1 MRILIV
7 SQYFWPENFRINDL
21 AVELINRNHDVTIL
35 TGLPNYPSGNI
46 YNNFL
51 ADPNRYSNFNGA
63 KVFRVPML
71 PRGKGKAQLILNYL
85 SFAISAS
92 IFGIWK
98 LRRKNFDVIFTFQTS
113 PITVGIPAVILRF
126 FKQAPLVF
134 WVLDLWPESIK
145 AAGGIHSKWILAMVG
160 RLVSFIYK
168 HCDLILVQSKSFIPE
183 VLKYSLNKN
192 NIKYFPSWSDNPI
205 SKKKV
210 VFAKEIKK
218 KPNTFNV
225 MFAGNLGD
233 AQDFPAIL
241 NAIEILKSNTR
252 VRWLIVGDGRMKSWI
267 TKEISKRNLQKNI
280 FLLGSYPVSRMP
292 SFYKHADALL
302 VSLKDEFIF
311 SLTIPG
317 KIQSYLAS
325 GKPILGMLNGSGAE
339 IIRDAEAG
347 FTCPAGESDNLA
359 KIVLKMCSL
368 SIKERLELGKNGIVF
383 GESEFNRDVLID
395 KLEFFFDNVSL
406 KNF

>member
-21 AVELINRNHDVTIL
+21 AVELINRNHDVTVL
-35 TGLPNYPSGNI
+35 TGHPNYPSGNI

-51 ADPNRYSNFNGA
+51 ADPSRYSNFNGA

-92 IFGIWK
+92 VFGIWK
-98 LRRKNFDVIFTFQTS
+98 LRRKKIDVIFTFQTS

-145 AAGGIHSKWILAMVG
+145 AAGGIHSKWILSMVG

-183 VLKYSLNKN
+183 VFKYSLNKN

-218 KPNTFNV
+218 KTNTFNV
-225 MFAGNLGD
+225 MFAGNLGE

-252 VRWLIVGDGRMKSWI
+252 IRWLIVGDGRMKGWI
-267 TKEISKRNLQKNI
+267 TKEINKRNLQKNI

-339 IIRDAEAG
+339 IIRDAKAG

-359 KIVLKMCSL
+359 KIVLKMYSL
-368 SIKERLELGKNGIVF
+368 SSKERLELGKNGIVF

>member
-1 MRILIV
+1 
-7 SQYFWPENFRINDL
+7 
-21 AVELINRNHDVTIL
+21 
-35 TGLPNYPSGNI
+35 
-46 YNNFL
+46 
-51 ADPNRYSNFNGA
+51 
-63 KVFRVPML
+63 
-71 PRGKGKAQLILNYL
+71 
-85 SFAISAS
+85 
-92 IFGIWK
+92 
-98 LRRKNFDVIFTFQTS
+98 
-113 PITVGIPAVILRF
+113 
-126 FKQAPLVF
+126 
-134 WVLDLWPESIK
+134 
-145 AAGGIHSKWILAMVG
+145 
-160 RLVSFIYK
+160 
-168 HCDLILVQSKSFIPE
+168 
-183 VLKYSLNKN
+183 
-192 NIKYFPSWSDNPI
+192 
-205 SKKKV
+205 
-210 VFAKEIKK
+210 
-218 KPNTFNV
+218 
-225 MFAGNLGD
+225 MFAGNLGE

-252 VRWLIVGDGRMKSWI
+252 IRWLIVGDGRMKSWI

-339 IIRDAEAG
+339 IIRDAKAG

-368 SIKERLELGKNGIVF
+368 SSKERLELGKNGIVF

>member
-21 AVELINRNHDVTIL
+21 AVELINRNHDVTVL
-35 TGLPNYPSGNI
+35 TGLPNYPSGTI

-51 ADPNRYSNFNGA
+51 ADPDRYSNFNGA
-63 KVFRVPML
+63 KVLRVPML

-92 IFGIWK
+92 VFGIWK

-145 AAGGIHSKWILAMVG
+145 AAGGVHSKWIISLVG

-183 VLKYSLNKN
+183 VFKYSLNKN
-192 NIKYFPSWSDNPI
+192 NIKYFPIWLDNPI
-205 SKKKV
+205 SNRKV

-218 KPNTFNV
+218 KSNSFNV
-225 MFAGNLGD
+225 MFAGNLGE

-252 VRWLIVGDGRMKSWI
+252 IRWLIVGDGRMKSWI

-368 SIKERLELGKNGIVF
+368 SNKERLELGKNGIVF

>member
-1 MRILIV
+1 
-7 SQYFWPENFRINDL
+7 
-21 AVELINRNHDVTIL
+21 
-35 TGLPNYPSGNI
+35 
-46 YNNFL
+46 
-51 ADPNRYSNFNGA
+51 
-63 KVFRVPML
+63 
-71 PRGKGKAQLILNYL
+71 
-85 SFAISAS
+85 
-92 IFGIWK
+92 
-98 LRRKNFDVIFTFQTS
+98 
-113 PITVGIPAVILRF
+113 
-126 FKQAPLVF
+126 
-134 WVLDLWPESIK
+134 
-145 AAGGIHSKWILAMVG
+145 MVG

-183 VLKYSLNKN
+183 VFKYSLNKN

-241 NAIEILKSNTR
+241 NAMEILKSNTR

-325 GKPILGMLNGSGAE
+325 GKPILGMLNGAGAE

-368 SIKERLELGKNGIVF
+368 SNKERLELGKNGIVF